1 MGVTEPSRLGSVTPA
16 LLKPDEG
23 LMYVDGSNG
32 REGGMYIGHANS
44 VIGSRT

>member
-1 MGVTEPSRLGSVTPA
+1 
-16 LLKPDEG
+16 
-23 LMYVDGSNG
+23 MYVDGSNG